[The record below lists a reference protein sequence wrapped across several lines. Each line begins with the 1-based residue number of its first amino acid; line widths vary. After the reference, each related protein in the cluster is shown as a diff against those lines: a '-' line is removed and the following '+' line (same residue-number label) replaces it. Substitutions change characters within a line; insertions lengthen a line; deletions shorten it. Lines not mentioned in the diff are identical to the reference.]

1 MQWICFLGFL
11 SLGGQQTGGVDK
23 KCLIQLEQ
31 SIDIWDHFFREE

>member
-1 MQWICFLGFL
+1 MQWICFLGLL

-31 SIDIWDHFFREE
+31 LIDIRDHLLWEE